1 MGTRDK
7 VERLTHKPTKKRETM
22 ETTLTTESHPYRVE
36 LLSGNF
42 SVMNIIRTTTEDS
55 ALSQAESLNYLLGRQ
70 NRHGQYVAVIA
81 TKKWN
86 GTEWETLTETEW

>member
-1 MGTRDK
+1 
-7 VERLTHKPTKKRETM
+7 
-22 ETTLTTESHPYRVE
+22 
-36 LLSGNF
+36 
-42 SVMNIIRTTTEDS
+42 MNIIRTTTEDG

-86 GTEWETLTETEW
+86 GEEWETLTETEW

>member
-1 MGTRDK
+1 
-7 VERLTHKPTKKRETM
+7 L

-42 SVMNIIRTTTEDS
+42 SVMNIIRATTEDG
-55 ALSQAESLNYLLGRQ
+55 ALSYAESLNYLLGRQ
-70 NRHGQYVAVIA
+70 NKHGHYVAVIA

-86 GTEWETLTETEW
+86 GEEWETLTETEW